1 MVNPNNKIEQ
11 AGYAHVQERRSSRPP
26 ADDKQGVKQSNQEIM
41 SGEDADRGASDNKGS
56 LPQRKRAQLKRFP
69 PDACPLVKK
78 TAAYICLKVA
88 ISCPFPELMKPSVD
102 NEDFHL
108 EYWTSNFW
116 EKLHMQLCPG
126 KPRIRLQLP
135 KSRNDLKRPAELLV
149 ASDFELQR
157 SNPDH
162 AATATDLTDI
172 SGEGENWLSPNLED
186 NDLRFQHPEP
196 FRSQG
201 VAPLGAGANIV
212 LADLYKLTVKA
223 RQSCTQ
229 ADTLACVT
237 ETFGTHF
244 SPLSMSRKRSNSSAP
259 SKASPAVKRMC
270 AQSDAGHVQ
279 AAESSADAG
288 SDTELAA
295 GRKHDTI
302 VDEDGSFFHATP
314 IQAEG
319 ESESCIK
326 FVDVLPSEMMGSAV
340 QQNDPKPRPKL
351 TIKLSSSSLVSSARI
366 EPKSFAD
373 EYEDA
378 EEYEEDYQEG
388 DGGDD
393 EPDMNDVDVDATNV
407 TFAIER
413 DGAHEIIHLPV
424 TITYD
429 LFRFHISETV
439 QSIPNDMRLTYKCPG
454 VKKSELGVHLSSPNN
469 FERLRDRI
477 NSDLKKI
484 VAKVKAADKGT
495 GKRAADQR
503 AKAIDDFKSYK
514 ITICDLAQQKSNTG
528 GKQSGG
534 SGSKLS
540 AKEDS
545 NASQQRFVEYIKTNR
560 PKCTTCQ
567 KNCGIVPLRGQGPTH
582 VPLTEECFE
591 LWAKLS
597 VLKKVSPYSLTPPP
611 QVLEVLRVTTEA
623 KNQSKPVSSASSS
636 GHSDKQ
642 LVVSSNRGSVQS
654 SVSSAN
660 PSSNYGI
667 TSVSAAGPSTFSS
680 IPGSVGLG
688 APQMALNGGMFMGGS
703 NVGLGTGFGLP
714 AQMSQFTSG
723 MNQPSLV
730 MYNPQGMGLGMASP
744 SMVSGFPRVQLDS
757 IGGFPIISLGGMFGG
772 TSGENGS
779 NLQG

>member
-1 MVNPNNKIEQ
+1 
-11 AGYAHVQERRSSRPP
+11 
-26 ADDKQGVKQSNQEIM
+26 
-41 SGEDADRGASDNKGS
+41 
-56 LPQRKRAQLKRFP
+56 
-69 PDACPLVKK
+69 
-78 TAAYICLKVA
+78 
-88 ISCPFPELMKPSVD
+88 
-102 NEDFHL
+102 
-108 EYWTSNFW
+108 
-116 EKLHMQLCPG
+116 
-126 KPRIRLQLP
+126 
-135 KSRNDLKRPAELLV
+135 
-149 ASDFELQR
+149 
-157 SNPDH
+157 
-162 AATATDLTDI
+162 
-172 SGEGENWLSPNLED
+172 
-186 NDLRFQHPEP
+186 
-196 FRSQG
+196 
-201 VAPLGAGANIV
+201 
-212 LADLYKLTVKA
+212 
-223 RQSCTQ
+223 
-229 ADTLACVT
+229 
-237 ETFGTHF
+237 
-244 SPLSMSRKRSNSSAP
+244 MSRKRSNSSAP
-259 SKASPAVKRMC
+259 SKASPAVKRMR

-326 FVDVLPSEMMGSAV
+326 FVDVFPSEMMGSATDTKSARRVTRSSQKAAQAMSDVQISNTPKGGQKPKQQSVPKPKSEPKTKKKTPSKPKAESKSKSRPRSKSGTTAV

-413 DGAHEIIHLPV
+413 DGAHEIIRLPV

-454 VKKSELGVHLSSPNN
+454 VKKSELGVHLSSPDN

-744 SMVSGFPRVQLDS
+744 SMVSGFPGVQLGS

-772 TSGENGS
+772 MSGENGS